1 MTYNKQRLVEDVAVK
16 AGITKGDAH
25 DVVDAVLDSIM
36 NAVGRGEKVQIVD
49 FGSFVSRKRAA
60 RRGRN
65 PQTGGEITIPET
77 IVPAFKAGKG
87 FKDVVRK

>member
-25 DVVDAVLDSIM
+25 DAVDAVLDSII

-60 RRGRN
+60 
-65 PQTGGEITIPET
+65 
-77 IVPAFKAGKG
+77 
-87 FKDVVRK
+87 